1 MLIFVKFKPKLQ
13 YKGMKKFLIFTLL
26 LSSLYSLFAQPLTPD
41 TYMVEMRDGNDLAV
55 DVYLPDTENARP
67 TILIQT
73 PYNKFWYRYNLP
85 LGIMTDLENSP
96 YNFVVADWLG
106 FYASAGAAVA
116 SYDRGLDGYDVID
129 WIVSQAWSD
138 GQVGTWGPSA
148 LGKIQFQTARHQH
161 PNHIC
166 AVPLVASPEFLYQ
179 SYFPNGVYLTEYV
192 EQLDNLGYGLSTTL
206 LANPHYNA
214 VWQFI
219 ENGAYYPDEIA
230 IPCLMIGGWYDH
242 ATDEM
247 LKYFDAICSESP
259 VGIAE
264 QHRILMGP
272 WAHGGFGATQVGTS
286 TQGELEFPE
295 ADGWSDD
302 KANEFFQYYLL
313 GADIDWLGN
322 NPKYTYFQ
330 MGDMEWKGS
339 EVWPVD
345 GLTSQI
351 FYFTDAEGLSETMPA
366 SDDSHSNIVYDP
378 RDPSPTVGSC
388 TLTEELGQGPYDQA
402 PVVESRDDILI
413 FTSEVLTEPVKH
425 CGKPK
430 IKLYVSADVLD
441 TDFAVRLCDVYPDDR
456 SMILRDNIFRMRF
469 RDGFTVNDTAFMD
482 EGVIYEIEIELA
494 NTCHT
499 FLTGH
504 RIRVDVTSSNYP
516 RFNNNMNDGG
526 EMYVDGDTIVAT
538 NQVYHEISHASYLE
552 LQVDNS
558 TKISSFN
565 AIDSVFL
572 YPNPIK
578 GNSVLNISAI
588 SGIESVQIINQTGQV
603 LREFNNVN
611 SDYLTLPITE
621 IAEGVYFISIKTR
634 NEFINKKLII
644 Y

>member
-1 MLIFVKFKPKLQ
+1 
-13 YKGMKKFLIFTLL
+13 
-26 LSSLYSLFAQPLTPD
+26 
-41 TYMVEMRDGNDLAV
+41 MRDGNELAV
-55 DVYLPDTENARP
+55 DVYLPDTEYARP

-73 PYNKFWYRYNLP
+73 PYNKYWYRYSLP
-85 LGIMTDLENSP
+85 LGVGVNLETSM
-96 YNFVVADWLG
+96 YNFVVVDWRG
-106 FYASAGAAVA
+106 FYGSSAAPVGT
-116 SYDRGLDGYDVID
+116 YDRGLDGYDIID
-129 WIVSQAWSD
+129 WIIAQDWSD
-138 GQVGTWGPSA
+138 GMVGTWGPSA
-148 LGKIQFQTARHQH
+148 LGKIQFQTAKHQH

-179 SYFPNGVYLTEYV
+179 SYFPNGVYRTEYV
-192 EQLDNLGYGLSTTL
+192 EQLDNLGYGLSATL

-214 VWQFI
+214 LWQYI
-219 ENGAYYPDEIA
+219 ENQNYYPEEIQL
-230 IPCLMIGGWYDH
+230 PCLMIGGWYDH

-247 LKYFDAICSESP
+247 LKYFDAICTESP

-272 WAHGGFGATQVGTS
+272 WAHGGFGSTQVGTS

-339 EVWPVD
+339 DVWPPD
-345 GLTSQI
+345 GLTSHI
-351 FYFTDAEGLSETMPA
+351 FYFTDLDGLSESMPL
-366 SDDSHSNIVYDP
+366 SDDSHSTIVYNP
-378 RDPSPTVGSC
+378 CDPSPTVGSC

-430 IKLYVSADVLD
+430 VKLYVSSDALD

-469 RDGFTVNDTAFMD
+469 REGFTVIDTVFMD

-499 FLTGH
+499 FLPGH
-504 RIRVDVTSSNYP
+504 RIRVDLTSSNYP

-526 EMYVDGDTIVAT
+526 EMYVDGDTLIAT
-538 NQVYHEISHASYLE
+538 NQVYHEIMYPSYLE
-552 LQVDNS
+552 LQVDNT
-558 TKISSFN
+558 TKSQANFIN
-565 AIDSVFL
+565 ANVNIF
-572 YPNPIK
+572 PNPVLK
-578 GNSVLNISAI
+578 DNSFEVFTNGIIEEVTIISQDGKMI
-588 SGIESVQIINQTGQV
+588 VS
-603 LREFNNVN
+603 
-611 SDYLTLPITE
+611 E
-621 IAEGVYFISIKTR
+621 IG
-634 NEFINKKLII
+634 INKRNYCIGSDSLSIGIYLVRIKIGGII
-644 Y
+644 YNERLVII